1 MTPAKA
7 HIFRPLF
14 AEDVLTKTES
24 AQIIDARFDLMNQEG
39 V

>member
-7 HIFRPLF
+7 HIFTALF
-14 AEDVLTKTES
+14 AEDVFMKTES